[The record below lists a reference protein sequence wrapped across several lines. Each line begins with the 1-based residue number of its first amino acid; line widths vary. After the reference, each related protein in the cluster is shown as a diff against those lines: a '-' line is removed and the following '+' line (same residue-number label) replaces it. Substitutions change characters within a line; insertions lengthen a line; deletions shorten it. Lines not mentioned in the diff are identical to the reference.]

1 MITAGLLAKTAT
13 DCKLK
18 IRRWNLDR
26 LGVGHRFCQVGGG
39 ILPLWETNITIWVN
53 YNKLT
58 TSSLEIIV
66 SKGNHPQ
73 MALIQVSELL

>member
-1 MITAGLLAKTAT
+1 MDLKSEGVVVRYHIPGGMLGCRIGGLL
-13 DCKLK
+13 
-18 IRRWNLDR
+18 
-26 LGVGHRFCQVGGG
+26 V
-39 ILPLWETNITIWVN
+39 WVN
-53 YNKLT
+53 YNELI